1 MQQTPRL
8 TVTLGFVLALSAT
21 QGCTSDS
28 RAAEAMTADAAS
40 SEAAPLAAAGHLT
53 DQDPV
58 GQRASPPANA
68 AGRFVSH
75 PGHIQPGLVKPYAG
89 LALRNPYAN
98 DPNAR
103 ALGAKLFISYNCADC
118 HGAEGSGF
126 MAPTLQDGRWH
137 FGGSDQELFESIYEG
152 RPDGMPAWGSLIAD
166 DQIWMLVSYVRTLQG
181 NRTVTTENFT
191 GRTVERMGH

>member
-1 MQQTPRL
+1 MTHASRL
-8 TVTLGFVLALSAT
+8 ALTLGFTLTISAT
-21 QGCTSDS
+21 QACTTDS
-28 RAAEAMTADAAS
+28 QAAGTTPADAVSA
-40 SEAAPLAAAGHLT
+40 
-53 DQDPV
+53 D
-58 GQRASPPANA
+58 ASPAPVTDNSTNQDSAA
-68 AGRFVSH
+68 RRTGVDPAGRFVSH

-89 LALRNPYAN
+89 LALRNPYAS

-118 HGAEGSGF
+118 HGADGSGF

-181 NRTVTTENFT
+181 NRNVTTENFT